1 MLENLS
7 PREREVF
14 DLLLEGISQKDIAQK
29 LNISH
34 STLDFHRTNLYRKLG
49 VHSIKEL
56 FTKYLTIGKAAPSE
70 QETAFPV

>member
-1 MLENLS
+1 MLETLS

-14 DLLLEGISQKDIAQK
+14 NLLLEGLSQKDIAQK

-34 STLDFHRTNLYRKLG
+34 STLDFHRTNLYKKLG

-56 FTKYLTIGKAAPSE
+56 FAKYLTIVKAY
-70 QETAFPV
+70 PV